1 MPEATSVSI
10 HAPTRGATP
19 QGGHAGGD
27 LGFNSRAHAGR
38 DVTGCEPVSDGC
50 EFQFTR
56 PRGARLAQLALGVGQ
71 SGFNSRAHAGRD
83 RRRLGGR
90 QGSPCFNSRAHAG
103 RDTGPLPAPATP
115 ASFNSRAHAGRD
127 MSSPTRR
134 RARQFQFTRPRGA
147 RPADH
152 AQAAGDRRVSIHAPT
167 RGATSRTQAFNVA
180 ELVSIH
186 APTRGATR
194 DSSADPYDS
203 IVSIHAPTRGAT

>member
-38 DVTGCEPVSDGC
+38 DVTGCEPVSEGC

-83 RRRLGGR
+83 VD
-90 QGSPCFNSRAHAG
+90 NS
-103 RDTGPLPAPATP
+103 DLKTGL
-115 ASFNSRAHAGRD
+115 
-127 MSSPTRR
+127 
-134 RARQFQFTRPRGA
+134 QFQFTRPRGA
-147 RPADH
+147 RQRGLRVRARP
-152 AQAAGDRRVSIHAPT
+152 GVSIHAPT
-167 RGATSRTQAFNVA
+167 RGATSFAIRPLPLYLFQFTRPRGARLRGMNTEQIF
-180 ELVSIH
+180 EVSIH
-186 APTRGATR
+186 APTRGAT
-194 DSSADPYDS
+194 
-203 IVSIHAPTRGAT
+203 IF